1 MVSGGVMLPTLQ
13 ALLISSLLTQ
23 APVPSQPAKDEKQAD
38 RATVALE
45 RLAKAAEQIAA
56 DACPVPSP
64 SEAQVPATA
73 PPPAWTGNVG
83 LGLISVTGNGRQITV
98 SGNAAAQYRSEHWI
112 WGGKVLAAYGRGTGV
127 GESDSQV
134 TALNAAVGLQG
145 DRRLTEMFSLFLGT
159 GVDSDH
165 VKSVELR
172 GYGEGGLGIIWID
185 QQVGKL
191 QKSFLRTDFGFRY
204 ARELRFQYYLTELN
218 LPDVTLVAPRAALS
232 FRYAINDSVAFTQ
245 EAEVM
250 PNITG
255 TDRLLVNTMS
265 KINARLF
272 ANVSLGLAFAVR
284 YDSAPAAGRV
294 PTDTALTVGLEAAL

>member
-1 MVSGGVMLPTLQ
+1 MLTTLHAVALSLVMSQTPVSESKST
-13 ALLISSLLTQ
+13 
-23 APVPSQPAKDEKQAD
+23 E

-56 DACPVPSP
+56 DACPQTPP
-64 SEAQVPATA
+64 GDKPAPPTA

-83 LGLISVTGNGRQITV
+83 LGLIAVTGNGRQVTL
-98 SGNAAAQYRSEHWI
+98 SGTAAAQYRSLHWI
-112 WGGKVLAAYGRGTGV
+112 WGGKAAAAYGRGTGV
-127 GESDSQV
+127 GETDSQV
-134 TALNAAVGLQG
+134 TALNALFGLQG
-145 DRRLTEMFSLFLGT
+145 DRRLSEMFSVFLGT
-159 GVDSDH
+159 GVSTDH

-204 ARELRFQYYLTELN
+204 ERELRFQYYLTELN
-218 LPDVTLVAPRAALS
+218 LPDVTLVAPRAALA
-232 FRYAINDSVAFTQ
+232 FRYAVNDAVTFTQ
-245 EAEVM
+245 DAEVM

-255 TDRLLVNTMS
+255 TGRVLVNSMT
-265 KINARLF
+265 KVNARLF
-272 ANVSLGLAFAVR
+272 ANVSLGVGFAVR